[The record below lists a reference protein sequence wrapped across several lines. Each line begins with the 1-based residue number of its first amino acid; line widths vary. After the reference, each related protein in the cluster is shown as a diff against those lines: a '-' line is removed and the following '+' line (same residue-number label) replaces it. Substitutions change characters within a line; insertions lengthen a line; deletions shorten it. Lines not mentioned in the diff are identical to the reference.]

1 MKLKTIK
8 RWFRKKVF
16 PKLKDLNEITDQ
28 DVLSACLSYRHD
40 FYLLSEKERS
50 AIIFEAK
57 QWLHAW
63 KKTIKD
69 N

>member
-8 RWFRKKVF
+8 YWFRKKFF
-16 PKLKDLNEITDQ
+16 PKLKDLNEITDK

-40 FYLLSEKERS
+40 FGLLSEEEKLT
-50 AIIFEAK
+50 IIFEAN
-57 QWLHAW
+57 QWLYAW